1 MRLEARQI
9 GSHRALDVTHT
20 ARRLLDQRAGLNVDV
35 QLHPREARAKLVEG
49 HDAGVSDALDDLP
62 LDALVRALLDDL
74 GLELLRLAP
83 DLDLEGD
90 VRLVLLRH
98 VLQPVHELRPLL
110 ELGPLVVDGLEGNAD
125 VDVLLDRHAP
135 ALADSFDALRLAAAA
150 SAAGQDPLACLL
162 GEATGAAGLLH
173 RVANG
178 LLHASADLLADL
190 LHGPTAVR
198 GKPAHELA
206 RAFGRQGSECDE

>member
-125 VDVLLDRHAP
+125 VDVLLHRHTP
-135 ALADSFDALRLAAAA
+135 AFADSFGALRLAAASA
-150 SAAGQDPLACLL
+150 AAGQDSLACLL
-162 GEATGAAGLLH
+162 GEATGAAGLLD

-190 LHGPTAVR
+190 LHGAAAVR
-198 GKPAHELA
+198 AEP
-206 RAFGRQGSECDE
+206 